1 MPSRPPP
8 PPTSA
13 GVPYPFLPWDGALPV
28 HEVHCTVGVFC
39 WDSHKT
45 LRTTTHKHI
54 RATAAHRAVHRDT
67 QVPPPPTAQQPNLNR
82 PHHRDG
88 VARGPLL
95 CRTQKESFPYK
106 WVVFSPSFPLLGE
119 SAESDPRHIQSPA
132 KDGRA
137 AISRKPRLLRPF
149 PRSPASEQTCSP
161 ESGKRRPSS
170 GPETTLSKSLDGRQ
184 TPTGDPS
191 LLPSA
196 GHQGRDRGLKRPLPS
211 PGALHPSVSISEV
224 QRQSPGPGSQA
235 CTRTLCTPSRHLAP
249 VPTLVTCSSSRLE

>member
-1 MPSRPPP
+1 MSRCSGLSTSQRTNRPPTPAPSQLLLFSSGVRERSHITPILSPHLCDCRMPCTLEPKFFWRVAASPAVRPPP
-8 PPTSA
+8 PKSA

-54 RATAAHRAVHRDT
+54 RATAARGAVHRDT
-67 QVPPPPTAQQPNLNR
+67 QLPPPPTARQPNLNW

-137 AISRKPRLLRPF
+137 AISRKRWLLRPF
-149 PRSPASEQTCSP
+149 PRSPAQ
-161 ESGKRRPSS
+161 
-170 GPETTLSKSLDGRQ
+170 
-184 TPTGDPS
+184 
-191 LLPSA
+191 
-196 GHQGRDRGLKRPLPS
+196 
-211 PGALHPSVSISEV
+211 
-224 QRQSPGPGSQA
+224 
-235 CTRTLCTPSRHLAP
+235 
-249 VPTLVTCSSSRLE
+249 